1 MHLSKFAVRRPVAV
15 TVIVIIAL
23 IFGAISLQK
32 IGIDLLPDLNFPVAV
47 VATIY
52 PNAPAETIQ
61 QDVTIPIEGALASVS
76 GVRRQDSFSMENV
89 SAIVLQ
95 FEWGTDMLSALE
107 NIRNNLAQVSITL
120 PEGTQNPVVAQIDP
134 NDFPLLL
141 VGVTADGFSPVELSE
156 QLSKIKPQLEQLPG
170 VAQVSLLGT
179 SEEEIQVLFDPEYL
193 DEIGL
198 TPVILQQLI
207 MYQNIVVPGGTVTDG
222 DVRYSTRTGSQIQ
235 SVEELKDIIV
245 GMQQGTGVLGLGGMI
260 PSLTYLSDVAEVT
273 THVKAREG
281 VTRLNGND
289 TILLQIMRQSGANTV
304 QVANTVQETLQKIQE
319 ENPALQFTAITDQSL
334 FIKNSISSLATSGI
348 IGGFLAVL
356 VLWLFLRNVQSLLII
371 ALSIPISIIASFVL
385 VYFSNLSLNLMT
397 LGGLALGI
405 GMLVDSSIVVLE
417 NIYRHR
423 TEGIN
428 PQLAAEQG
436 ASEVA
441 GAIVASTTT
450 TISVFLPVIF
460 LQSIAGKLFKE
471 LGLTISYSL
480 IASLLVSLTV
490 VPMLSA
496 KLLKQNIKVQK
507 NKTKPSFFTRLQDR
521 YTSILQTCLQHKGV
535 VLGLVAAAV
544 AVTVFIYPQ
553 LGEEFIPSFDEGFLG
568 VTAIL
573 PAGTTINKVK
583 ETIIAIEDDL
593 LAIPE
598 VSNVASQ
605 AGDQGDTD
613 LLSMMTS
620 GGINTANLSI
630 TLKPHNE
637 RTRSSKQIV
646 SDVYKIMDRHGV
658 LRTNITD
665 TSLFGS
671 SSSTLL
677 APNLLIEIRGEDPDV
692 LVDLSHHIMNEL
704 EKVPGFRSIQNSRFQ
719 SSQDLFLNVDTAR
732 SILGGF
738 TAGQVGLGVRYATA
752 GLKATDINVGN
763 RILPV
768 VLRPKSP
775 SSESVDELLNSK
787 ITSPVSISG
796 LGESPILLD
805 QVVEPVIGPAPPSIQ
820 RTDRLQVIA
829 VTGMLGDDLEL
840 SKAAG
845 AAREI
850 IDHMEIPP
858 GYHVRIGGMQEVIE
872 ESIGDLYMVLGLAVI
887 LVYLVMA
894 AQFESFVQPLI
905 IMFTIPLAFIGSILA
920 LWITGGN
927 IGIMS
932 MIGVIVLAGIVV
944 NNAIVLVDYINQQ
957 REQKNV
963 TVSEAILEACRVRL
977 RPILMTSITTIF
989 GLIPV
994 ALGYGAGSE
1003 FQKPLAVTVIGGL
1016 LTSTILTLFVIPVVY
1031 ALINPR
1037 HKSPRL

>member
-1 MHLSKFAVRRPVAV
+1 MQLSKFAVRRPIAV

-23 IFGAISLQK
+23 LFGAISLQK
-32 IGIDLLPDLNFPVAV
+32 IGIDLLPDMNFPVAAV
-47 VATIY
+47 VTIY
-52 PNAPAETIQ
+52 PNASAETIQ
-61 QDVTIPIEGALASVS
+61 QDVTIPIEGALAGVS

-89 SAIVLQ
+89 SATILQ
-95 FEWGTDMLSALE
+95 FDWGTDMLSALE
-107 NIRNNLAQVSITL
+107 NMRNKLAQVTITL
-120 PEGTQNPVVAQIDP
+120 PDGVQNPVVAQIDP
-134 NDFPLLL
+134 NDFPLML
-141 VGVTADGFSPVELSE
+141 VGVTADHLSPIELSE
-156 QLSKIKPQLEQLPG
+156 QLAKIKPQLEQLSG

-193 DEIGL
+193 NEIGL

-222 DVRYSTRTGSQIQ
+222 DIRYSTRTGSQIQ
-235 SVEELKDIIV
+235 SIDELKDIIV
-245 GMQQGTGVLGLGGMI
+245 GIKQGSGVLGLGGML
-260 PSLTYLSDVAEVT
+260 PSLTYLSDVAEIT
-273 THVKAREG
+273 THIKDREG

-289 TILLQIMRQSGANTV
+289 TILLQVMRQSGANTV
-304 QVANTVQETLQKIQE
+304 QVANSVQKTLQKIQE
-319 ENPALQFTAITDQSL
+319 ENPSLHFTTITDQSL
-334 FIKNSISSLATSGI
+334 FIRNSISSLATSGI

-356 VLWLFLRNVQSLLII
+356 VLWVFLRNIQSLFVI

-423 TEGIN
+423 MEGVH
-428 PQLAAEQG
+428 PQLAAERG

-441 GAIVASTTT
+441 GAILASTTT

-460 LQSIAGKLFKE
+460 LQSIAGQLFKE

-490 VPMLSA
+490 VPVLAS
-496 KLLKQNIKVQK
+496 KLLKQPNTAKK
-507 NKTKPSFFTRLQDR
+507 KKTSPSRFSRLQNR
-521 YTSILQTCLQHKGV
+521 YIDILQTCLQKKGV
-535 VLGLVAAAV
+535 VLGLVAIAIIG
-544 AVTVFIYPQ
+544 TVFVYPQ

-568 VTAIL
+568 VTAVL
-573 PAGTTINKVK
+573 PAGTTIEKVK
-583 ETIIAIEDDL
+583 DTIIAIEDDL
-593 LAIPE
+593 LTIPE
-598 VSNVASQ
+598 VANVASQ
-605 AGDQGDTD
+605 AGEQGDTD
-613 LLSMMTS
+613 LVSLMTS
-620 GGINTANLSI
+620 GGINTANISI

-637 RTRSSKQIV
+637 RTRNSKQIAD
-646 SDVYKIMDRHGV
+646 DVHAIMDRHGV

-671 SSSTLL
+671 SSSTILV
-677 APNLLIEIRGEDPDV
+677 PNLLIEIRGEDTDV
-692 LVDLSHHIMNEL
+692 LIDLSHHIMDEL
-704 EKVPGFRSIQNSRFQ
+704 AKVPGFRAIQNSRFQ
-719 SSQDLFLNVDTAR
+719 SSQDLYLNVDTSR

-763 RILPV
+763 RVLPV
-768 VLRPKSP
+768 VLRPNSP
-775 SSESVDELLNSK
+775 SESVDDLLNTK
-787 ITSPVSISG
+787 VTSPVSISG
-796 LGESPILLD
+796 LGETPILLD
-805 QVVEPVIGPAPPSIQ
+805 QVVEPEIGPAPPSIQ

-829 VTGMLGDDLEL
+829 VTGLLGDLEL
-840 SKAAG
+840 SKAAA

-850 IDHMEIPP
+850 INNMDIPP

-872 ESIGDLYMVLGLAVI
+872 ESIGDMYMALALAVI

-894 AQFESFVQPLI
+894 AQFESFIQPLI

-932 MIGVIVLAGIVV
+932 IIGIIVLAGIVV
-944 NNAIVLVDYINQQ
+944 NNAIVLVDYINQR
-957 REQKNV
+957 REEGNI
-963 TVSEAILEACRVRL
+963 TVSEAVLEACRVRL

-1016 LTSTILTLFVIPVVY
+1016 LTSTLLTLFVIPVVY
-1031 ALINPR
+1031 DLI
-1037 HKSPRL
+1037 SPNQKATH